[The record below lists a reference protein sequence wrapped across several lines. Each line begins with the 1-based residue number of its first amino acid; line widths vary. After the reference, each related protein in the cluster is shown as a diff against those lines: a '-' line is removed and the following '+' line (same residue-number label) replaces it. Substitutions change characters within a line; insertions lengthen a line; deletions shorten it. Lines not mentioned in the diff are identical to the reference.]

1 MSITAWKT
9 IFSFSGRPEKTVFP
23 KKFRWNMI
31 FLVLL
36 EKMIFLFPE
45 IMILL
50 LERKMKDYLSQE
62 NTWKYDVFFKCSEK
76 IVPSFRKGLTSP
88 GHDLSCTIWK
98 NDFFFPKTWYFFLGR
113 KMKDDL
119 SQEIHG
125 NMIFSMYL
133 YGCYKRDTSPLCEK
147 SQRWSYL
154 AKIYLKV
161 VDFLD
166 CHSRKSPSNSL
177 YFHGDL
183 YRRFHILLSS
193 KKKQETKY
201 IYSVGGIL
209 QWIIFNTLYHSTL
222 RSCIWR
228 FAWAPFKEIIC
239 PLGDWL

>member
-1 MSITAWKT
+1 
-9 IFSFSGRPEKTVFP
+9 
-23 KKFRWNMI
+23 MI

-36 EKMIFLFPE
+36 GKMISLFPE

-76 IVPSFRKGLTSP
+76 IVPSFQKRLTSP

-119 SQEIHG
+119 SQEIYG

-133 YGCYKRDTSPLCEK
+133 YGCYKRDTTPLCEK
-147 SQRWSYL
+147 SQGWSYL
-154 AKIYLKV
+154 AQIYLQV

-166 CHSRKSPSNSL
+166 CHSRKSPNNSL

-183 YRRFHILLSS
+183 YRRFHIYCSPEKKTRKLNILDLSLTS
-193 KKKQETKY
+193 SS